1 MATIL
6 AAATGNFNS
15 TGTWTGGVVPVG
27 GDIAVANGKTVTIT
41 ANIGSSG
48 NPIELRNDTTGG
60 ATTGGSFPVN
70 GGLTIYVTLTLTSA
84 TALVTAGTGAST
96 GTVSIIGDISS
107 TGSGNAISW
116 SITSGTLNVTCP
128 TGITFGNNTQ
138 AAIFLQGNAV
148 GSSPATFNI
157 TTPAMTVTGS
167 TQGVGVRQNN
177 GGVINA
183 SGPSGTAINL
193 TSPTQNPPNT
203 TCGNFFY
210 TLSSGAATLNITAN
224 MPYNAYGTAT
234 ALQVAGTGATVNWT
248 GDIYGGGAGANAG
261 NLILASA
268 GTLNI
273 YGTVTATPLSV
284 SPAIVMSGAGAT
296 VTVNK
301 IKAGLNCPAVA
312 GTAGTF
318 KCYAAEA
325 GDSGYAAAHYPVIF
339 LDRSASSGTGSTANT
354 YVMFRGS
361 TTKRTLV
368 DPSTAYSFMPAVT
381 DVRSGTSYN
390 TSGSAYNSTGTL
402 TGTCVIPAASSV
414 SSGTAVD
421 ATVGSAAL
429 TPAIFYAYL
438 TSNSLT
444 GGSFGER
451 FANAATTNTT
461 GQQIADSLT
470 G

>member
-27 GDIAVANGKTVTIT
+27 GDVAVANGKTVTVT

-48 NPIELRNDTTGG
+48 NPVELRNDTTGG

-70 GGLTIYVTLTLTSA
+70 GGLTIYVTLTATSA
-84 TALVTAGTGAST
+84 TNLVTAGTGAST
-96 GTVSIIGDISS
+96 GTVNITGDISC
-107 TGSGNAISW
+107 TGSANAIFW

-128 TGITFGNNTQ
+128 TGITFGLGT
-138 AAIFLQGNAV
+138 AFFLQGNAV

-167 TQGVGVRQNN
+167 TGGNCVRHNS
-177 GGVINA
+177 GGIVNA

-203 TCGNFFY
+203 TSGTFFFCN
-210 TLSSGAATLNITAN
+210 SSALATLNITAN
-224 MPYNAYGTAT
+224 MPYNPYGTACT
-234 ALQVAGTGATVNWT
+234 LSQSGAGMTTNWT
-248 GDIYGGGAGANAG
+248 GDIYGGGAGSNAG
-261 NLILASA
+261 NLISVSA
-268 GTLNI
+268 GTVNI
-273 YGTVTATPLSV
+273 YGTVYATPLSV
-284 SPAIVMSGAGAT
+284 SPAILMNGAGAT

-402 TGTCVIPAASSV
+402 TGTCVIPATSSV

-444 GGSFGER
+444 SGSFGER